1 MTQLEL
7 DTLVEMWVKCT
18 EIGLGDYSLMAFPRN
33 NFGSSPILICHKTK
47 ILDLPFGFIRES
59 YTPKERMN
67 VVFEL
72 LGQIYKNGDEWLQQE
87 KDYHA
92 DKLAERW
99 DDNRKNDLES

>member
-18 EIGLGDYSLMAFPRN
+18 EIGLGDYSLWASPRN
-33 NFGSSPILICHKTK
+33 KVGSCPILICHKTK
-47 ILDLPFGFIRES
+47 SLDLHFGFVRES

-72 LGQIYKNGDEWLQQE
+72 LDQIYKKGDEWLQE
-87 KDYHA
+87 DYQA
-92 DKLAERW
+92 DKQAEKW
-99 DDNRKNDLES
+99 DNDRKSKLEN